1 MKTKSIVGLAGIL
14 TVSICAVIGQSQYS
28 GIYTGTV
35 PSTFKIALTKGGR
48 GLGGANHDTLKDGLI
63 PAKSTINASGKFK
76 GIFPNGGVITA
87 TVTGSDLKGTIKEG
101 DVTRRLVG
109 KRVFN

>member
-1 MKTKSIVGLAGIL
+1 MKTKSIAGLAGWLAI
-14 TVSICAVIGQSQYS
+14 TISAVIGQSQYS

-35 PSTFKIALTKGGR
+35 PVKFTVALTKGGR
-48 GLGGANHDTLKDGLI
+48 GLGGGSKDTWKDELD

-76 GIFPNGGVITA
+76 GVTPNGDVITV
-87 TVTGSDLKGTIKEG
+87 TVSGSDLAGTIKSGSE
-101 DVTRRLVG
+101 TRRLVG

>member
-1 MKTKSIVGLAGIL
+1 MKIKSIVGLAGIL

-35 PSTFKIALTKGGR
+35 PSKFTVALTKGGR
-48 GLGGANHDTLKDGLI
+48 GLGGGNKDTWRDELD
-63 PAKSTINASGKFK
+63 PVKSTINASGNFK
-76 GIFPNGGVITA
+76 GVTPNGDVVTA
-87 TVTGSDLKGTIKEG
+87 TVSGSDLKGTIKSDGE
-101 DVTRRLVG
+101 TSRLVG

>member
-1 MKTKSIVGLAGIL
+1 MKTKSIVGLAGL
-14 TVSICAVIGQSQYS
+14 LVVSISAVIGQSQYS

-35 PSTFKIALTKGGR
+35 PVKFAIALTKGGR
-48 GLGGANHDTLKDGLI
+48 GLGGGDKDTWKDELI

-76 GIFPNGGVITA
+76 GATPNGAVITG
-87 TVTGSDLKGTIKEG
+87 TVTGTDFKGTVKNGSE
-101 DVTRRLVG
+101 TRRVVG